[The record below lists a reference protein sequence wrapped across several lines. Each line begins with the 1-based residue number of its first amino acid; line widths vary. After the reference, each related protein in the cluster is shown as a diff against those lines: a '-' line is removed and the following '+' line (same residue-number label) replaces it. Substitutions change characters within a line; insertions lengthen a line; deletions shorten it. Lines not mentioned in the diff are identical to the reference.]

1 MLCIL
6 VNVKQSNSAGK
17 RAKKNYTF
25 NIHNVT
31 IIRLPP
37 TTQAN
42 CSFVRYRLSSS
53 EYQLIYMNH
62 TAKNINE
69 MRQGI
74 NTVIQQYMPS
84 IITTPNLNITSYR

>member
-1 MLCIL
+1 MHTC
-6 VNVKQSNSAGK
+6 NVKQSNSAGK

-25 NIHNVT
+25 NIHYVT

-42 CSFVRYRLSSS
+42 CSFVRYWLSSS

-69 MRQGI
+69 MIDLQENKYS
-74 NTVIQQYMPS
+74 NTTIYA
-84 IITTPNLNITSYR
+84 

>member
-1 MLCIL
+1 MHTC
-6 VNVKQSNSAGK
+6 NVKQSNSAGK
-17 RAKKNYTF
+17 RAKKNHTF

-42 CSFVRYRLSSS
+42 CSFVRYWLSSS

-69 MRQGI
+69 MIDLQENKYS
-74 NTVIQQYMPS
+74 NTTIYA
-84 IITTPNLNITSYR
+84 

>member
-1 MLCIL
+1 MHTC
-6 VNVKQSNSAGK
+6 NVKQSNSAGK

-25 NIHNVT
+25 NIHNV
-31 IIRLPP
+31 RLPP

-62 TAKNINE
+62 TAENINE
-69 MRQGI
+69 MIYLQETRNKYS
-74 NTVIQQYMPS
+74 NTTIYA
-84 IITTPNLNITSYR
+84 

>member
-1 MLCIL
+1 MHTC
-6 VNVKQSNSAGK
+6 NVKQSNSAGK

-31 IIRLPP
+31 IMRLPP

-42 CSFVRYRLSSS
+42 CSFVRYWLSSS

-69 MRQGI
+69 MIDLQETRNKYS
-74 NTVIQQYMPS
+74 NTTIYA
-84 IITTPNLNITSYR
+84 